1 MILNRVNYENEN
13 REKDINDDE
22 EANNNEE
29 EENEEEEKEGEEK
42 EEEKE
47 REEERAGEEE
57 VEEEREKEGDNE
69 GGEEEA
75 ENEDNNKHKMIK
87 TKEESN
93 EKYIIKP
100 KRKLSNFKKILMI
113 SSFFII
119 LLIMLIIIVNNHIRK
134 RRKLFRGNKFLLKS
148 EIGSNEKYNKI
159 KSDLMNAYD
168 NNKELNV
175 INFYYDNIIQKS
187 YVPPDSTNLKNVH
200 INVGFSENDIDTVI
214 KHITSALHHAADST
228 YLHIHM
234 MDADTFSIESLMK
247 LKNMVF
253 KVNNNTEI
261 IVYNAGETLKKF
273 TIREEAR
280 SKFAK
285 EYAKLYAFKAIKNVK
300 KIIFLDADDCIVAK
314 DLEEL
319 YNLEMNDIYGR
330 GVLEIPS
337 LRFSVDW
344 MEPYLYDKSHYING
358 GVILVNLELCQNES
372 FYDKAIELNNNEFY
386 KKTEEPA
393 QDILNVLMKRKIEFF
408 HPRYNKVNYY
418 EIEEDKNDESKW
430 YPWVNETLKQ
440 TEKNNHFY
448 TKEELIEADKN
459 PVIIHYYWEKKLNK
473 EVKKYE
479 YNKKFYANLVG
490 L

>member
-13 REKDINDDE
+13 REKDINEDE
-22 EANNNEE
+22 EDNNNEE
-29 EENEEEEKEGEEK
+29 EENEEEERQGEEK

-47 REEERAGEEE
+47 TQEEREGEEE

-87 TKEESN
+87 TKEGSN
-93 EKYIIKP
+93 EKYKYKP
-100 KRKLSNFKKILMI
+100 KKKLSKLKKILMI

-119 LLIMLIIIVNNHIRK
+119 LLLFLIIIINAIRK
-134 RRKLFRGNKFLLKS
+134 RRKLFKGNKFLLKS
-148 EIGSNEKYNKI
+148 EIGSNERYNKI

-187 YVPPDSTNLKNVH
+187 YIPPDTSNLKNVH
-200 INVGFSENDIDTVI
+200 INVGFSENDIDTAI
-214 KHITSALHHAADST
+214 KHISSALHHAADST

-253 KVNNNTEI
+253 KVNNKTEI
-261 IVYNAGETLKKF
+261 IVYNAAEALKSF
-273 TIREEAR
+273 TIKEEAR
-280 SKFAK
+280 SNFAK
-285 EYAKLYAFKAIKNVK
+285 EYAKLYAFKAIKNVQ
-300 KIIFLDADDCIVAK
+300 KIIFLDADDCIVVK

-358 GVILVNLELCQNES
+358 GVILVNLELCQKDD
-372 FYDKAIELNNNEFY
+372 FYTKAIELNNNEFY

-418 EIEEDKNDESKW
+418 EKEDDKNDESKW
-430 YPWVNETLKQ
+430 YPWVIETLKQ

-448 TKEELIEADKN
+448 TKEELIEADKD